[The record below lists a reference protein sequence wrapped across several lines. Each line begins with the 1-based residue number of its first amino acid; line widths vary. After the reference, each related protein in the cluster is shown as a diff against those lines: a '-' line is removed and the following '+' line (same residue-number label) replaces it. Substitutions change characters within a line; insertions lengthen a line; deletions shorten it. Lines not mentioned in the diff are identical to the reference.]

1 MSITYTYTVLS
12 VDAELKSMD
21 VLYESAGRRTFKVTA
36 PLPDEGQTLSAQVAK
51 HAPVAL
57 WESYAR
63 AVTTVAPGA
72 TGEITAAPTVLIT
85 PGMSFRDFYGLFTD
99 AEKNALIGA
108 TQTDVQTKRRYDE
121 LLTLNLVSTAPP
133 EVEMLLSQL
142 VTLGALTGARK
153 TAILAALPEAA

>member
-36 PLPDEGQTLSAQVAK
+36 PLPDEGQSVDAQIAK

-63 AVTTVAPGA
+63 SVAAVSVGVN
-72 TGEITAAPTVLIT
+72 GEITAAPTVLVT
-85 PGMSFRDFYGLFTD
+85 PGIAFSQFYGLFTNS
-99 AEKNALIGA
+99 EKNALISA
-108 TQTDVQTKRRYDE
+108 TRTDTPTKRRYDE
-121 LLTLNLVSTAPP
+121 LLMLNLVSTALP
-133 EVEMLLSQL
+133 EVEMLLAQL
-142 VTLGALTGARK
+142 VSLAALTLERK
-153 TAILAALPEAA
+153 AAILAAMP

>member
-12 VDAELKSMD
+12 VDADLKSMD
-21 VLYESAGRRTFKVTA
+21 VHYASAGRRAFRVTV
-36 PLPDEGQTLSAQVAK
+36 PSPDEGQSLNAQIAK

-63 AVTTVAPGA
+63 TVAAVAPGA

-85 PGMSFRDFYGLFTD
+85 PGMAFSQFYGLFTNT
-99 AEKNALIGA
+99 EKNALIAA
-108 TQTDVQTKRRYDE
+108 TQTDVQVKRRYDE
-121 LLTLNLVSTAPP
+121 LLMLNLVSTALP

-153 TAILAALPEAA
+153 TAILAAMA